1 VADAAPRSFGA
12 VFRVREFQ
20 ALWFAQVFSIAG
32 DQLARVA
39 LTLLVYART
48 GSALLT
54 AFTYALT
61 FLPDLIGG
69 PLLSGIADRYPR
81 RAVMVTS
88 DLARAVLVGVMAIN
102 GMPLVAV
109 CVLLVLVQLLN
120 SPFNAA
126 RAAVLPAMLDGDL
139 FVGGQSIINITYQ
152 TGTLAGYVAGG
163 ALVAFTNP
171 HVALAIDAATFVLS
185 AALVRLGLLHRDAAA
200 VRRTGQGGS
209 DTFRALREGTSLM
222 MRSRPLRGLVA
233 LACLSG
239 FYVVGE
245 GLAVPYAHQLHGGAL
260 TAGLL
265 FAAMPAGTALGMLLL
280 TRFLAPATRLRL
292 IGPLA
297 VVCCAVLVAC
307 FANLGLA
314 GTVAVWVVS
323 GFAGAYQT
331 FAAAAFVIA
340 VPDNLRGQAYGLAS
354 TGIRVAQG
362 LGVVIGGAVTESL
375 MPSLVVAIFASLGTI
390 LAVVAAF
397 AWDRARRDI
406 TPGDN
411 GGTERV
417 AES

>member
-1 VADAAPRSFGA
+1 M
-12 VFRVREFQ
+12 REFQ

-88 DLARAVLVGVMAIN
+88 DLARAVLVGVMALN
-102 GMPLVAV
+102 GMPLAAV

-126 RAAVLPAMLDGDL
+126 RAAVLPAMLEGDL

-163 ALVAFTNP
+163 ALVAFTGS

-185 AALVRLGLLHRDAAA
+185 AVLVRLGLRHREAAA
-200 VRRTGQGGS
+200 VRRTGQGGG
-209 DTFRALREGTSLM
+209 DTLRALREGTRLM
-222 MRSRPLRGLVA
+222 ARSRSLRSLVG

-239 FYVVGE
+239 CYVVGE
-245 GLAVPYAHQLHGGAL
+245 GLAVPYSHELHGGAL
-260 TAGLL
+260 TAGML
-265 FAAMPAGTALGMLLL
+265 FAAMPAGTALGMLVL
-280 TRFLAPATRLRL
+280 TRFLGQQTRLRL
-292 IGPLA
+292 IGPLSVA
-297 VVCCAVLVAC
+297 CCAVLMAC
-307 FANLGLA
+307 FAKLGLTW
-314 GTVAVWVVS
+314 TVVVWVVS

-354 TGIRVAQG
+354 TGIRVSQG
-362 LGVVIGGAVTESL
+362 LGVVIAGAITERL
-375 MPSLVVAIFASLGTI
+375 APSLVVAIFAALGTI
-390 LAVVAAF
+390 LAILAAGS
-397 AWDRARRDI
+397 WNRARRDI
-406 TPGDN
+406 TPG
-411 GGTERV
+411 GAERV
-417 AES
+417 AGA

>member
-1 VADAAPRSFGA
+1 MADAAPSGFGA
-12 VFRVREFQ
+12 VFKVREFQ

-88 DLARAVLVGVMAIN
+88 DLARAVLVGVMALN
-102 GMPLVAV
+102 GMPLAAV

-126 RAAVLPAMLDGDL
+126 RAAVLPAMLEGDL

-163 ALVAFTNP
+163 ALVAFTGS

-185 AALVRLGLLHRDAAA
+185 AVLVRLGLRHREAAA
-200 VRRTGQGGS
+200 VRRTGQGGG
-209 DTFRALREGTSLM
+209 DTLRALREGTRLM
-222 MRSRPLRGLVA
+222 ARSRSLRSLVG

-239 FYVVGE
+239 CYVVGE
-245 GLAVPYAHQLHGGAL
+245 GLAVPYSHELHGGAL
-260 TAGLL
+260 TAGML
-265 FAAMPAGTALGMLLL
+265 FAAMPAGTALGMLVL
-280 TRFLAPATRLRL
+280 TRFLGQQTRLRL
-292 IGPLA
+292 IGPLSVA
-297 VVCCAVLVAC
+297 CCAVLMAC
-307 FANLGLA
+307 FAKLGLTW
-314 GTVAVWVVS
+314 TVVVWVVS

-354 TGIRVAQG
+354 TGIRVSQG
-362 LGVVIGGAVTESL
+362 LGVVIAGAITERL
-375 MPSLVVAIFASLGTI
+375 APSLVVAIFAALGTI
-390 LAVVAAF
+390 LAILAAGS
-397 AWDRARRDI
+397 WNRARRDI
-406 TPGDN
+406 TPG
-411 GGTERV
+411 GAERV
-417 AES
+417 AGA

>member
-1 VADAAPRSFGA
+1 M
-12 VFRVREFQ
+12 REFQ

-81 RAVMVTS
+81 RAVMVIS
-88 DLARAVLVGVMAIN
+88 DLARAVLVGVMALN
-102 GMPLVAV
+102 GMPLAAV

-126 RAAVLPAMLDGDL
+126 RAAVLPAMLEGDL

-163 ALVAFTNP
+163 ALVAFTGS

-185 AALVRLGLLHRDAAA
+185 AVLVRLGLRHREAAA
-200 VRRTGQGGS
+200 VRRTGQGGG
-209 DTFRALREGTSLM
+209 DTLRALREGTRLM
-222 MRSRPLRGLVA
+222 ARSRSLRSLVG

-239 FYVVGE
+239 CYVVGE
-245 GLAVPYAHQLHGGAL
+245 GLAVPYSHELHGGAL
-260 TAGLL
+260 TAGML
-265 FAAMPAGTALGMLLL
+265 FAAMPAGTALGMLVL
-280 TRFLAPATRLRL
+280 TRFLGQQTRLRL
-292 IGPLA
+292 IGPLSVA
-297 VVCCAVLVAC
+297 CCAVLMAC
-307 FANLGLA
+307 FAKLGLTW
-314 GTVAVWVVS
+314 TVVVWVVS

-354 TGIRVAQG
+354 TGIRVSQG
-362 LGVVIGGAVTESL
+362 LGVVIAGAITERL
-375 MPSLVVAIFASLGTI
+375 APSLVVAIFAALGTI
-390 LAVVAAF
+390 LAILAAGS
-397 AWDRARRDI
+397 WNRARRDI
-406 TPGDN
+406 TPG
-411 GGTERV
+411 GAERV
-417 AES
+417 AGA